1 MGPKRADPSRILRA
15 TGGGFVTKTICNVPW
30 PLSGRNT
37 AIAAAVMGLLAIAAF
52 GVLREATPT
61 GHAAASSLSHPAAVK
76 PHPAFTRAEEAYI
89 QALWPIHGDI
99 ERSAVRTSLGAIF
112 YTTND
117 LPKADLKVRIEAAL
131 TTYRHAEARISALQP
146 PLSLARA
153 HDDYLVAV
161 RLFEQSA
168 SEALKM
174 FDDDNDGHLLVAHSF
189 SQQGSNKIREIG
201 GRFWQDEFPPN

>member
-1 MGPKRADPSRILRA
+1 MGPKRADPSHIPRA
-15 TGGGFVTKTICNVPW
+15 TGGGFAAKTIFNVQW

-37 AIAAAVMGLLAIAAF
+37 MIAAAVMGLLATVAF
-52 GVLREATPT
+52 GVLREAPFN
-61 GHAAASSLSHPAAVK
+61 GHTAAPALSRPAAAT

-99 ERSAVRTSLGAIF
+99 ERSAVCSSLGAIF

-131 TTYRHAEARISALQP
+131 TTYRQAEARISALQP
-146 PLSLARA
+146 PSSLART

-168 SEALKM
+168 GEALKM
-174 FDDDNDGHLLVAHSF
+174 FDDGDDGHLLVAHSF

>member
-1 MGPKRADPSRILRA
+1 MGPKRADPSHMPRA
-15 TGGGFVTKTICNVPW
+15 TGGGFATKTISSVQW

-37 AIAAAVMGLLAIAAF
+37 AIAAAVMGLLATVAF
-52 GVLREATPT
+52 GVLHQATST
-61 GHAAASSLSHPAAVK
+61 GPVAASSLSHPAAAT
-76 PHPAFTRAEEAYI
+76 PHPAFTRAEETYT

-117 LPKADLKVRIEAAL
+117 LPKADLKARIEAAL
-131 TTYRHAEARISALQP
+131 TTYRQAEARISALQP
-146 PLSLARA
+146 PSSLARA

-174 FDDDNDGHLLVAHSF
+174 FDDDNDEHLLVAHSF